1 MKHLIKILLILLF
14 VSLSYQRQYNV
25 FELEYSYQTK
35 NLNEIEPYFKNV
47 KNQLSSFISV
57 SPFSRKNVKN
67 INIPICKKLYKS
79 YKIPSSIDFKIEI
92 IEPSKNDY
100 EKDEELK
107 YEICQII
114 KKTKRPVSGYIIWNN
129 KLL

>member
-14 VSLSYQRQYNV
+14 VSLSIRDNIMCLNQNIHIKQ
-25 FELEYSYQTK
+25 K
-35 NLNEIEPYFKNV
+35 NLNEIEPYFINV
-47 KNQLSSFISV
+47 KNQLSTFISV
-57 SPFSRKNVKN
+57 SPFSRKNIKH
-67 INIPICKKLYKS
+67 INTPICKKLYKS

-100 EKDEELK
+100 EKDEALK

-114 KKTKRPVSGYIIWNN
+114 KKN
-129 KLL
+129 

>member
-35 NLNEIEPYFKNV
+35 NLNKIEPYFKNI
-47 KNQLSSFISV
+47 KNQLSSFVSI
-57 SPFSRKNVKN
+57 SPFSRKNIKN
-67 INIPICKKLYKS
+67 INTPICKKLYKS
-79 YKIPSSIDFKIEI
+79 YKMLLSIDFKIEI

-114 KKTKRPVSGYIIWNN
+114 KKTKRPI
-129 KLL
+129 

>member
-1 MKHLIKILLILLF
+1 M
-14 VSLSYQRQYNV
+14 

-67 INIPICKKLYKS
+67 INTPICKKLYKS
-79 YKIPSSIDFKIEI
+79 YKIPLSIDFKIEI

-107 YEICQII
+107 YEICQIV
-114 KKTKRPVSGYIIWNN
+114 KKTKRQVSGYIIWNN
-129 KLL
+129 KLLKDNINKKEIKKNYTCYFSFIRF

>member
-1 MKHLIKILLILLF
+1 MKHLIKILLILFF

-35 NLNEIEPYFKNV
+35 NLNEIEPYLKNV

-67 INIPICKKLYKS
+67 INTPIFKKLYKS

-114 KKTKRPVSGYIIWNN
+114 KKTKRPI
-129 KLL
+129 

>member
-14 VSLSYQRQYNV
+14 VSLSYQRQYIV

-67 INIPICKKLYKS
+67 INTPICKKLYKS
-79 YKIPSSIDFKIEI
+79 YKIPLSIDFKIEI

-100 EKDEELK
+100 EKDEELE
-107 YEICQII
+107 YEICQIV
-114 KKTKRPVSGYIIWNN
+114 KKTKRPV
-129 KLL
+129 